1 MNFIKH
7 KIALVIFSILIISS
21 CVSLKPED
29 RLPEPVDLPAAYI
42 LETQG
47 NHTLNHWWQAFE
59 SRELNSLVE
68 EALDDNL
75 DIRSAWARLRQA
87 EAEYAKSAS
96 GLFPDLN
103 VEGDIRKSQTYRDNN
118 LQTES
123 KQSSLGLAASYELDL
138 WSKIRSQK
146 QAERLN
152 TRAARQDVQAAAISV
167 AAEVVNTW
175 LDLLAVRQEI
185 SIVKEQIEIN
195 KTLLDL
201 LKVRFENGMANA
213 LNVSQQREVLAASRS
228 ELPQLK
234 ASEKLNIN
242 RLALLLGQADAQELN
257 LEQEKLPELIP
268 LPHTGL
274 PAELLSDRPDV
285 RAAFLRLKSSDLN
298 VVSAKAERLPA
309 INISAS
315 SALSSDSV
323 RDSFSLSWGDWVAN
337 LAANLS
343 APVFDAGRR
352 KAEVERTQAVAE
364 ERLVDY
370 TQTVL
375 QAIKEVQDALVSE
388 VHQRDRV
395 KRLEEELQAAEQ
407 AQKQA
412 RLRYI
417 KGLSDYLDFLTEL
430 KNVQTLQRQIL
441 NAKRNLVKDRV
452 ALYRSLGGDWT
463 EQLLSRQSLQE

>member
-1 MNFIKH
+1 MDIIKC
-7 KIALVIFSILIISS
+7 KILISIFLVCIFAGCAYLEPQDRSQTPVALPDNYALESS
-21 CVSLKPED
+21 GN
-29 RLPEPVDLPAAYI
+29 RTVD
-42 LETQG
+42 
-47 NHTLNHWWQAFE
+47 NWWQAFE

-103 VEGDIRKSQTYRDNN
+103 VEGDISKSQTYKDNN

-185 SIVKEQIEIN
+185 SIVTEQIEIN

-242 RLALLLGQADAQELN
+242 RLALLLGQADAQELD

-274 PAELLSDRPDV
+274 PAELLSERPDV
-285 RAAFLRLKSSDLN
+285 RAAFLRLESSDLN
-298 VVSAKAERLPA
+298 VVSAKAERLPV
-309 INISAS
+309 INISAN
-315 SALSSDSV
+315 SALNSDLS
-323 RDSFSLSWGDWVAN
+323 DSFSLSWGDWVAN

-452 ALYRSLGGDWT
+452 ALYRALGGDWT
-463 EQLLSRQSLQE
+463 QKLLFSKAEQE